1 MLSIRKI
8 IFLMGLAA
16 ACSVS
21 LFADDQ
27 IIGRLIKA
35 SQSGVDT
42 TKRYEPLVTITQ
54 TSILGVQNF
63 TLQLSGIRPP
73 DSKRYEFYR
82 ISEDNG
88 DNNVIWKRRT
98 RDVTVTPL
106 NAYITINEGQDNTS
120 TIVLNY
126 EYRGRKGFG
135 NVVYVIAVER

>member
-1 MLSIRKI
+1 MRKI
-8 IFLMGLAA
+8 IFLIGLVV
-16 ACSVS
+16 ACSGS
-21 LFADDQ
+21 LFADEQ

-42 TKRYEPLVTITQ
+42 TKRYEPLVAITQ

-63 TLQLSGIRPP
+63 TLQLSGIRPA

-88 DNNVIWKRRT
+88 GNNVIWKRRT
-98 RDVTVTPL
+98 RDVIVTPL
-106 NAYITINEGQDNTS
+106 NAYITINEGPDNTN